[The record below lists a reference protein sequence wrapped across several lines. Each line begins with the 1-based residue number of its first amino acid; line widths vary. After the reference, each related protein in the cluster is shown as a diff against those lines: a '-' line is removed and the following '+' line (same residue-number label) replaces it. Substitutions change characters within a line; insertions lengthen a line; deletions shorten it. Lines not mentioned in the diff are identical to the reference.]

1 MRFRLPSRRES
12 SGIADQCQK
21 DISRIFREGP
31 LIDEA
36 LNARVREAVLR
47 HKQLAVPGVVWR
59 GGTSVW
65 IPPEEVPLP
74 DSPQK

>member
-1 MRFRLPSRRES
+1 M
-12 SGIADQCQK
+12 
-21 DISRIFREGP
+21 
-31 LIDEA
+31 IDEA